1 MSDRILMI
9 NAEIQKGISYIINY
23 ELQNPLINGIITV
36 SKVDTSHNLES
47 CKVYISIYDK
57 EKREEVFNQIRH
69 SAGYIRKALCKKLDL
84 RIVPF
89 LTFYLDET
97 ADYGERID
105 ETINKINEERKA
117 LNDEN
122 KE

>member
-1 MSDRILMI
+1 MRILKI
-9 NAEIQKGISYIINY
+9 NSEIEKAVSEILTYEMKNPGIT
-23 ELQNPLINGIITV
+23 GIISVT
-36 SKVDTSHNLES
+36 KVDTTPDLEY
-47 CKVYISIYDK
+47 CKIYVSIFTPGGDK
-57 EKREEVFNQIRH
+57 EEVFNQIRH

-105 ETINKINEERKA
+105 ETLNKINEERKA
-117 LNDEN
+117 INDEN